1 MEGHIIIEIVST
13 SENRFLFYK
22 KFIRTNGVELV
33 VTEED
38 SIDDQIILFRLLM
51 SWNCQNPVG
60 RGVPLDCSALY
71 TRTEGKI
78 S

>member
-51 SWNCQNPVG
+51 S
-60 RGVPLDCSALY
+60 
-71 TRTEGKI
+71 
-78 S
+78 